1 MFVSD
6 FFDFSID
13 YLVVKMQH
21 FTSHH
26 YSSRM
31 LLSSSSSSSFR
42 SSFIFQL
49 TWLTLICFC
58 ASLSYGQKT
67 RVSNRDL
74 SRTLDTVIGLDLRDG
89 RSPGGTYRPAMRE
102 TIVPRSRHTDR
113 EHIKI
118 SRDDKGRDVE
128 TSIGIDPRQDDT
140 VKIED
145 FLTLGKEERSAMP
158 VSIIDIT
165 KENLEVKL

>member
-1 MFVSD
+1 
-6 FFDFSID
+6 
-13 YLVVKMQH
+13 
-21 FTSHH
+21 
-26 YSSRM
+26 M

-89 RSPGGTYRPAMRE
+89 RSPGGTYRPTMRE

-118 SRDDKGRDVE
+118 SRDVE

-165 KENLEVKL
+165 KENLDVKLY